1 MLASIFLLAAPA
13 AAQGVRSLTSSETI
27 TNNRSLVPNQA
38 AAPPRHLPPPIQFPT
53 FSSQFRQNIEKNSAI
68 RLDLPVG
75 PTVEEFRLRQSLLDL
90 RNSIRELSE
99 SLAQANAEAEA
110 LRRQNQELTLQLDSL
125 GIAKLDPS
133 PKGLE
138 NKVLNLARDLRAE
151 QERSAQLESALLG
164 LSESVIALLQEATN
178 VPPELRLDLEAQ
190 LRQIQELL
198 GAPAFGVE
206 EAPAVEASLT
216 NALILESKPA
226 LSLIVA
232 NVGSRHG
239 VRIGTPFRIF
249 RGSEVIGTAIA
260 VDVRER
266 ISGAIVQSLSRET
279 NQPRPGDRLSVITQ

>member
-1 MLASIFLLAAPA
+1 MLASFFLLAAPT

-27 TNNRSLVPNQA
+27 TNNRSLAPNQA
-38 AAPPRHLPPPIQFPT
+38 AAQPRHLPPPIPFPT

-75 PTVEEFRLRQSLLDL
+75 PTAEEFRLRQSLLDL

-151 QERSAQLESALLG
+151 QERSALLESALLG

-216 NALILESKPA
+216 NALILDSKPA

-239 VRIGTPFRIF
+239 VRIGTPFRIL

-279 NQPRPGDRLSVITQ
+279 NQPRPGDRISVITQ